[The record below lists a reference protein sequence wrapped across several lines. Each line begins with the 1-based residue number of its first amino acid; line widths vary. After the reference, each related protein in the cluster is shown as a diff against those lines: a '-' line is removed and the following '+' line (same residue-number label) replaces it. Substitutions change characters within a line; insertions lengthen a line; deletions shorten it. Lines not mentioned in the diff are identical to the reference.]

1 MMLKAFSW
9 FGHLARNLAPLDLA
23 RALLLVTCC
32 AAGHAGAVGSAKVRA
47 VVEAAAALDNSNH
60 EQQSSDMATIH
71 RSCDKGQEVDQCVTM
86 RGAKH
91 ITQIFYQFGL
101 SAAAIQTL
109 RN

>member
-1 MMLKAFSW
+1 
-9 FGHLARNLAPLDLA
+9 
-23 RALLLVTCC
+23 
-32 AAGHAGAVGSAKVRA
+32 
-47 VVEAAAALDNSNH
+47 
-60 EQQSSDMATIH
+60 
-71 RSCDKGQEVDQCVTM
+71 VDQCVTM

>member
-1 MMLKAFSW
+1 MPKAFTW

-23 RALLLVTCC
+23 RALLHVTCF
-32 AAGHAGAVGSAKVRA
+32 AAGHAGAAGSARARA
-47 VVEAAAALDNSNH
+47 VAEAAASLDNSNR
-60 EQQSSDMATIH
+60 EKQSSDIATIH
-71 RSCDKGQEVDQCVTM
+71 RPYHIGQEVDQCVTM

-101 SAAAIQTL
+101 GAAAIQTL